1 MRESR
6 NLALDISFMS
16 VQRESQ
22 KWFLSH
28 DSRASAVRAKA
39 TPDARFTQSRER
51 FLGISACTFG
61 TCITT
66 FLSTMKS
73 ISFLAHSVSES
84 KEHDHSWS
92 SSWRRAIFAREM
104 DNKFVSFLRRSVGRD
119 GIHGKSISTVCPPP
133 LSSHCDIN
141 GSSMRRRRR

>member
-1 MRESR
+1 MYFARLWGVR
-6 NLALDISFMS
+6 DYMQRGPKMTLRICQLLAGGQM
-16 VQRESQ
+16 
-22 KWFLSH
+22 W
-28 DSRASAVRAKA
+28 
-39 TPDARFTQSRER
+39 PDARLTQSRER

-119 GIHGKSISTVCPPP
+119 GIHGKSISTVCSPP